1 MVKNFRQKIK
11 HEFTKTFIRG
21 DEIPFDNGF
30 IPGRFHEQSR
40 AEKCLAWVKANA
52 VLITTLS
59 AVLAVMIG
67 FVSLLVSLFK

>member
-1 MVKNFRQKIK
+1 VRTLWQKIK

-21 DEIPFDNGF
+21 NEVPFGNGF

-40 AEKCLAWVKANA
+40 VEKWLVWVKANA
-52 VLITTLS
+52 
-59 AVLAVMIG
+59 AVFAVIIG

>member
-1 MVKNFRQKIK
+1 MRTLWQKIK

-21 DEIPFDNGF
+21 DEVPFGNGF

-59 AVLAVMIG
+59 TVLAVIIS
-67 FVSLLVSLFK
+67 FVSLLVSLLK

>member
-21 DEIPFDNGF
+21 DEISCNNGF
-30 IPGRFHEQSR
+30 ISGRFHEQSR
-40 AEKCLAWVKANA
+40 VEAWLAWVKANA

-59 AVLAVMIG
+59 AVLAVIIG

>member
-1 MVKNFRQKIK
+1 MRTLWQKIK

-21 DEIPFDNGF
+21 NEVPFGNGF

-40 AEKCLAWVKANA
+40 VEKWLVWVKANA
-52 VLITTLS
+52 
-59 AVLAVMIG
+59 AVLAVIIG